1 MFDKRIVVNGIGVTL
16 TPYSELGYKRFM
28 QVEREIRDYVNELQI
43 KDPDSTIHDIPAD
56 KKAQWWKRKA
66 DILWQPDSPMNLGFF
81 ESDEFESSL
90 LKDTE
95 NFFFANMMYL

>member
-1 MFDKRIVVNGIGVTL
+1 MLDKRIVVNGIGVTL
-16 TPYSELGYKRFM
+16 SPYSEKRYKMFM
-28 QVEREIRDYVNELQI
+28 QVEREIRDHVNELQE
-43 KDPDSTIHDIPAD
+43 KDPESTIHDIPMS
-56 KKAQWWKRKA
+56 KKAEWWKRKA
-66 DILWQPDSPMNLGFF
+66 DILWQPDSPMNLDFF

>member
-1 MFDKRIVVNGIGVTL
+1 MFDKRLLVSGVWVNL
-16 TPYSELGYKRFM
+16 RPYSEKRYKNFM
-28 QVEREIRDYVNELQI
+28 AVEREIREYVAKLQETE
-43 KDPDSTIHDIPAD
+43 PDSTIHDIPND

-66 DILWQPDSPMNLGFF
+66 DLLWEAETPLDIKFF
-81 ESDEFESSL
+81 ESDDFESSL